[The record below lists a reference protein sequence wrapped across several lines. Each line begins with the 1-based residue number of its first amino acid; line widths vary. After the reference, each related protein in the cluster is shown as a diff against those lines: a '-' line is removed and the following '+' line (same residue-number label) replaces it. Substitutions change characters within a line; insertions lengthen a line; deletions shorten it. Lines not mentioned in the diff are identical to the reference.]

1 MIRFQVWTF
10 LDYVNETGTN
20 PVNSWYEDL
29 SPSAQVQFDT
39 LLKDACKVEDPRNWV
54 CFKRFLQGKKYKSEK
69 IWELAFVADRRQ
81 HRILGKFGTKRRQAI
96 LLCGCYHKQNVYE
109 PAKALDTAYKRSKA
123 LSEGKGSLYERK
135 IKEDI

>member
-1 MIRFQVWTF
+1 M
-10 LDYVNETGTN
+10 
-20 PVNSWYEDL
+20 SWYEDL

-96 LLCGCYHKQNVYE
+96 LLCGCYHKQQVYV
-109 PAKALDTAYKRSKA
+109 PAKAIDTAYKRSKA

-135 IKEDI
+135 IREDI

>member
-1 MIRFQVWTF
+1 M
-10 LDYVNETGTN
+10 
-20 PVNSWYEDL
+20 
-29 SPSAQVQFDT
+29 
-39 LLKDACKVEDPRNWV
+39 
-54 CFKRFLQGKKYKSEK
+54 QGKKYKSEK

-81 HRILGKFGTKRRQAI
+81 HRILGKFDLTKRRQAI